1 MVHCAYRR
9 GHRVYATT
17 TTPITHHL
25 PDHHHNQT
33 CSGVICTTDESVRGN
48 IVQAVAMPGGQRIFP
63 VGRLD
68 KESTGLVCAC
78 IVCVCVLCVCFGGA
92 GGDGAMQS
100 LLTGSANTYTYK

>member
-1 MVHCAYRR
+1 MFEWSIVHTAA
-9 GHRVYATT
+9 ATVCT
-17 TTPITHHL
+17 QPR
-25 PDHHHNQT
+25 PYQSPPNHHNNQNY
-33 CSGVICTTDESVRGN
+33 SGVICTTDESVRGN